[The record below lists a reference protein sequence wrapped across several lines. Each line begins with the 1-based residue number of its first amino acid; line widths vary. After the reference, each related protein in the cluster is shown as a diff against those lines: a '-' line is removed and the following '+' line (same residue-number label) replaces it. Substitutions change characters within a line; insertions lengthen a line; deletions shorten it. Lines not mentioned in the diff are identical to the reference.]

1 MITIRL
7 EKIGTF
13 PYTVICTYA
22 DNSREPYQMRSLQNV
37 ENFIQKRKLW
47 TGFIK

>member
-7 EKIGTF
+7 EKTGKL

-22 DNSREPYQMRSLQNV
+22 DGSKEPYQMRSLQAI
-37 ENFIQKRKLW
+37 ENFIQKRKTW
-47 TGFIK
+47 TDFVK